1 MKKIFDKWI
10 ELAHKIGNF
19 NARVILSIFYF
30 VFITPFALYIK
41 IFKDPLRLK
50 KRNQWIEKKWVKPD
64 ILEARRQF

>member
-30 VFITPFALYIK
+30 LFITPFALYIK
-41 IFKDPLRLK
+41 IFKDPLKLK